1 MRTFHMVIS
10 AFFVLASVAWLAPGT
25 GAAQPSPTSWG
36 LTVSV
41 NLCDENPIVVGEAAN
56 CEPAAG
62 IVVDVSYSDGS
73 YIGSCT
79 TELTDTPYGTQMSY
93 CAVEGVPLNATLV
106 ITQDSSTIPDGY
118 SPINDAQTLVVGDL
132 IPGGGDQSTIT
143 FINIKTDGN
152 DGLLPPGSDEKEVEV
167 DGVTPPS
174 TGDEFPAF
182 VQRRTC
188 DNPGEISLALEHVTA
203 ETGLSVGLDSA
214 IRPQISNSTVAMS
227 LDVLIDEPHSIVV
240 YESTAENA
248 PVMLCGNIGGL
259 DNDDGVLY
267 IGLADQGDSGFTGL
281 ASLAYS
287 ERAGETDIA
296 IFIVPA

>member
-10 AFFVLASVAWLAPGT
+10 AFIVLASVVWLTPGAS
-25 GAAQPSPTSWG
+25 AAQPSPTEWG

-62 IVVDVSYSDGS
+62 IAVDVRYSDGT

-93 CAVEGVPLNATLV
+93 CAVEGAPLNATLV
-106 ITQDSSTIPDGY
+106 ITQDPATIPDGY
-118 SPINDAQTLVVGDL
+118 TPINDAQTLIVGDL

-143 FINIKTDGN
+143 FINIRTDGN
-152 DGLLPPGSDEKEVEV
+152 DGLLPPGSEEDDV
-167 DGVTPPS
+167 DAVTPPS
-174 TGDEFPAF
+174 AENEYPAF

-188 DNPGEISLALEHVTA
+188 DNPGEISFALEHIAA
-203 ETGLSVGLDSA
+203 ETGPDVGLDSA
-214 IRPQISNSTVAMS
+214 IRPQTSISTVAMS

-240 YESTAENA
+240 YESTDRNA
-248 PVMLCGNIGGL
+248 PVMLCGDIGGV
-259 DNDDGVLY
+259 DNDDGVLH
-267 IGLADQGDSGFTGL
+267 IGLADQSNSGFTGI
-281 ASLAYS
+281 ASLAYGTN
-287 ERAGETDIA
+287 AGETDVT